1 MNDEKRQFLTVLDG
15 PPARLTTEQTAWL
28 LNCQPYDIAT
38 LVAAGLLK
46 PLGKPPANG
55 TKYFATSEILEQSR
69 DRAWLG
75 RVTLA
80 LQQYWRAKN
89 DRRAASNGDVP
100 LAQGRSIRQNA

>member
-1 MNDEKRQFLTVLDG
+1 MNDDQRKFLSVLAG
-15 PPARLTTEQTAWL
+15 PPARLNVEQTAWL

-46 PLGKPPANG
+46 PLGKPSANG
-55 TKYFATSEILEQSR
+55 TKFFATTELLELTR
-69 DRAWLG
+69 DRAWLA

-89 DRRAASNGDVP
+89 DRRASAETELQSTRHSQRG
-100 LAQGRSIRQNA
+100 AA